1 MSDEVKQ
8 IRLEV
13 TDLDILRELAK
24 KFQIQYFNARFAIGQ
39 SNSFSTLKGV
49 SRNSSTS
56 IGKSFSIHAF
66 KDGGFGFA
74 SGINFTPEELTKV
87 FTQAAQLA
95 SWAATRAK
103 EKFKINIPKQKN
115 TIFKIPQKIP
125 LSNIGPDE
133 KMRTL
138 LELEREAKN
147 FDPRIISTQANY
159 RDLETEKLFFNSEG
173 QLIRLQTANS
183 HVSLQAVAKE
193 GVQQQG
199 YLVTDGNAGG
209 YEMLQNAHGLGTKAA
224 EQALELLR
232 AKPVK
237 ADKYNIIMD
246 PLLTGTFIHEAFGHA
261 CEADGVLAGESILAG
276 KVGQKVGNSVIS
288 VIDDGTIKSAYGW
301 TPFDDEGISGHQTQL
316 VKNGI
321 LMGYLHSL
329 ETASKMGVSP
339 TGNARSNSIGNP
351 PIVRMT
357 NTYLAPGDMKLEE
370 LMHELKNGLLCVSWV
385 YGYVEPADGSF
396 MFKMKKAYQIEN
408 GEKTQIYRD
417 AAISGLTLDVLNRI
431 TGISRDLEMDI
442 GTCGKSGQDAPV
454 TSGGPYT
461 MIKDMV
467 IGGQ

>member
-1 MSDEVKQ
+1 MIDDSNQ
-8 IRLEV
+8 IQLEA
-13 TDLDILRELAK
+13 TDLDFLRDLAK
-24 KFQIQYFNARFAIGQ
+24 KYQIQYFNSRFAIGQ
-39 SNSFSTLKGV
+39 SNSFSILKGV

-56 IGKSFSIHAF
+56 IGKSFSIQAF
-66 KDGGFGFA
+66 KEGGYGFA
-74 SGINFTPEELTKV
+74 SGINFNQDELTNV
-87 FTQAAQLA
+87 FIQAAKLA
-95 SWAATRAK
+95 DWVASRAK
-103 EKFKINIPKQKN
+103 EKFEIKIPQQKN
-115 TIFKIPQKIP
+115 TLFKIPQKIR
-125 LSNIGPDE
+125 LSSIDPDE

-138 LELEREAKN
+138 LELEHEAISL
-147 FDPRIISTQANY
+147 DPRIISTQVNY
-159 RDLETEKLFFNSEG
+159 RDIEAEKVYFNSEG

-183 HVSLQAVAKE
+183 HVLLQAVAKE
-193 GVQQQG
+193 GPQQQG
-199 YLVTDGNAGG
+199 YMASDGNTGG

-276 KVGQKVGNSVIS
+276 KVGQTVGNSVIS
-288 VIDDGTIKSAYGW
+288 VIDDGTIKNAYGW
-301 TPFDDEGISGHQTQL
+301 TPFDDEGMVGHRTQL
-316 VKNGI
+316 VKDGI

-357 NTYLAPGDMKLEE
+357 NTYLSPGDMKLEE
-370 LMHELKNGLLCVSWV
+370 LIHELKNGLLCVSWV

-396 MFKMKKAYQIEN
+396 MFKMKKAYQVEN

-431 TGISRDLEMDI
+431 TGISRDLEMDV
-442 GTCGKSGQDAPV
+442 GTCGKGGQDAPV